1 MMMSRKVATKKT
13 IDSLIEN
20 SIKSI
25 GDSEHLLSYI
35 ELIKEKIQ
43 SADSSESFWELIFEL
58 ISGSLTGVQE
68 VYGRLKDMLLTSS
81 IYGKRFNM
89 QMINLSQFEWCKYL
103 NGSDKKGILARL
115 ILFCEKH
122 HYDSSNLLI
131 IQKKVQ
137 NLGQRCNVALRK
149 MTAHYDEPEKMYK
162 ELLALNDEDIYA
174 RRVGSQLEIHDMI
187 LKYTGRIIQAI
198 QNALSQN
205 CVITSFQPNLKALNI
220 DAIVND
226 KVCEALSAKDDLK
239 FIIGKT
245 LSKAWNDIESS
256 KKNLDGGDKAKEF
269 LKKQKINYD
278 RITEL
283 QSVVRLRMAICFMRY
298 DLACSMLAYLNSK
311 SNTERSV
318 CFMNVYRIE
327 TSALSHLYG
336 YDDHHRQRSIW
347 DKIKDIP
354 EYKANGTSSEIEAA
368 LISMT
373 SDLDTH
379 KRNLC
384 IHYREDERFNISE
397 RWKCAKHLNHPK
409 ELIQVLKLINL
420 CKDIDVYLV
429 SLLSAMNAMENKKI
443 DDTLEPIRK
452 IKKLAIKN
460 NFGEIV
466 AMSDKLLS
474 ILSFKKDKR
483 GPTH

>member
-1 MMMSRKVATKKT
+1 MDRKVASKET

-25 GDSEHLLSYI
+25 RDSEFLLGDI
-35 ELIKEKIQ
+35 ELIKENLYSND
-43 SADSSESFWELIFEL
+43 SAESFWEFIFEL
-58 ISGSLTGVQE
+58 MSGSLMGVQ
-68 VYGRLKDMLLTSS
+68 VLYGRLRDMLLTSS
-81 IYGKRFNM
+81 IYAKRFNM

-115 ILFCEKH
+115 ILFCDKH
-122 HYDSSNLLI
+122 NYDSSNLLI

-137 NLGQRCNVALRK
+137 NLGKQCNVVLRK

-187 LKYTGRIIQAI
+187 LKYTGLIIQAI
-198 QNALSQN
+198 QNAQSQN
-205 CVITSFQPNLKALNI
+205 GVISSSKLNLKTLNI
-220 DAIVND
+220 DIIND
-226 KVCEALSAKDDLK
+226 KVCEALSARDDLK
-239 FIIGKT
+239 FKIEKQ
-245 LSKAWNDIESS
+245 LSKAWNDIESL
-256 KKNLDGGDKAKEF
+256 KRNIDGCDKAKEF
-269 LKKQKINYD
+269 LKNQKINYD

-283 QSVVRLRMAICFMRY
+283 QSVVRLRMVICFMRY
-298 DLACSMLAYLNSK
+298 DLACSILAYLNSK

-347 DKIKDIP
+347 HKVKDIP
-354 EYKANGTSSEIEAA
+354 EYKSNGTSSEIEAT

-373 SDLDTH
+373 SDLDSH
-379 KRNLC
+379 KRNLY
-384 IHYREDERFNISE
+384 IHYREDEKFNISE

-409 ELIQVLKLINL
+409 ELMQVLKLINL
-420 CKDIDVYLV
+420 CKDIDVYLG
-429 SLLSAMNAMENKKI
+429 SLLSEMKAAENKKI
-443 DDTLEPIRK
+443 DDTFEPIRK
-452 IKKLAIKN
+452 IKELACKKN
-460 NFGEIV
+460 LKEIV
-466 AMSDKLLS
+466 SMSDKLLS
-474 ILSFKKDKR
+474 IFSFK
-483 GPTH
+483 